1 MATNSS
7 YKTKGSGSKAKGAKS
22 DKHAPKPAGKSS
34 CDGCTDTNGV
44 MAPSMP
50 AKMPAKMPKGSPMG
64 NGTSGDRGMGMGT
77 Y

>member
-7 YKTKGSGSKAKGAKS
+7 YKAKGSGSKAKGVKA
-22 DKHAPKPAGKSS
+22 DKHSPKAVGKTS
-34 CDGCTDTNGV
+34 CPGCTDTNGV
-44 MAPSMP
+44 MASAMPMSM
-50 AKMPAKMPKGSPMG
+50 ANKSKGSPMG